1 MKCNTEISEK
11 YYRLKYF
18 YHIDSH
24 TIVNKLKEKLS
35 SSFDT
40 TQTFQTIFNE
50 MIPACKLFSEY
61 ILSNDYLPSTSFFN
75 DYYPKDIVRA
85 QASTLVFLCQAS
97 LFHHC
102 ILHGFQNQPELFT
115 EQYLN

>member
-1 MKCNTEISEK
+1 MKYNTEISEK

-61 ILSNDYLPSTSFFN
+61 ILSND
-75 DYYPKDIVRA
+75 
-85 QASTLVFLCQAS
+85 
-97 LFHHC
+97 
-102 ILHGFQNQPELFT
+102 
-115 EQYLN
+115 

>member
-40 TQTFQTIFNE
+40 TQTFQTIL
-50 MIPACKLFSEY
+50 CL
-61 ILSNDYLPSTSFFN
+61 LRCRTPSFYTVYTSF
-75 DYYPKDIVRA
+75 YEI
-85 QASTLVFLCQAS
+85 
-97 LFHHC
+97 
-102 ILHGFQNQPELFT
+102 
-115 EQYLN
+115 

>member
-1 MKCNTEISEK
+1 MIYFLYYLLYNLEKYKLLGGEFMKYNTEISEK

-40 TQTFQTIFNE
+40 TQTFQ
-50 MIPACKLFSEY
+50 K
-61 ILSNDYLPSTSFFN
+61 
-75 DYYPKDIVRA
+75 
-85 QASTLVFLCQAS
+85 S
-97 LFHHC
+97 LMK
-102 ILHGFQNQPELFT
+102 
-115 EQYLN
+115 